1 MKTVRDVAVLLAMLM
16 IAATV
21 HGRASVRA
29 LDYENIQAT
38 AGSGKPVDFEMMR
51 SALVAAA
58 NESRHRWEIVPSADG
73 KSFNAICR
81 WESHA
86 LVVRIEP
93 AGSQYS
99 VRYVDS
105 TNLKYK
111 VRGDGEATIHP
122 AYNKLVQELMGSI
135 RNQLLKL

>member
-1 MKTVRDVAVLLAMLM
+1 MNIVRNVAVLLAMLM

-21 HGRASVRA
+21 HGRAAVHA
-29 LDYENIQAT
+29 LDYENIQLAT
-38 AGSGKPVDFEMMR
+38 GSGKPVDSEAMR
-51 SALVAAA
+51 SAIVAAA
-58 NESRHRWEIVPSADG
+58 NETRRRWEIVPAADG
-73 KSFNAICR
+73 RSFNATCR
-81 WESHA
+81 WESHT

-111 VRGDGEATIHP
+111 VRSDGAATIHP
-122 AYNKLVQELMGSI
+122 AYKKLVEELMGSI
-135 RNQLLKL
+135 RNQMLKL